1 MPDDIPP
8 SFDLPHIADQ
18 WGSPADD
25 IYRTVLAI
33 FAEEGAKLCVD
44 ARAALAE
51 NRRQALGR
59 IAHTMKS
66 AAANVGALH
75 LSRCAWA
82 LEEAAETGEIW
93 TLAQLVAQVERAWA
107 AVSAR
112 IAEGG
117 PATEASAADD

>member
-1 MPDDIPP
+1 MPDDMPP
-8 SFDLPHIADQ
+8 AFDLIHIADQ

-25 IYRTVLAI
+25 IYWTILGI
-33 FAEEGAKLCVD
+33 FAEEGAKLCAD

-51 NRRQALGR
+51 GRPQALER
-59 IAHTMKS
+59 TAHTLKS

-75 LSRCAWA
+75 LSRCARD
-82 LEEAAETGEIW
+82 LEAAVEAGAPPD
-93 TLAQLVAQVERAWA
+93 LAPLVARVETAWQ

-117 PATEASAADD
+117 PMAGGSGHG